1 MGRKAD
7 STIRQV
13 HQWQKV
19 RDPLLLMC
27 CRTGGSPSTDSL
39 DSPAAYV
46 AGLGRLFAHTQLLD
60 EHSKALLSQPVAPIY
75 TAFPADL
82 RTAAEVKLKR
92 ASEFFASVVLTFVIR
107 DLAQLLDKYAKK
119 CEKWLAE

>member
-1 MGRKAD
+1 MYWKL
-7 STIRQV
+7 TKYV
-13 HQWQKV
+13 
-19 RDPLLLMC
+19 
-27 CRTGGSPSTDSL
+27 SL

-46 AGLGRLFAHTQLLD
+46 TGLGRLFTHAQLLD

-92 ASEFFASVVLTFVIR
+92 ASEFFASVILTFVIR

>member
-1 MGRKAD
+1 VTSWGGKLTRQFDKFTNGKKYAFSCHLCVLKAY
-7 STIRQV
+7 RY
-13 HQWQKV
+13 
-19 RDPLLLMC
+19 
-27 CRTGGSPSTDSL
+27 DSL

-46 AGLGRLFAHTQLLD
+46 AGLGRLFAHAQLLD
-60 EHSKALLSQPVAPIY
+60 EHSKALLSPPVAPIY